1 MGRLTFKL
9 HILVRATTPFI
20 DARPFIRVTLI
31 TFAAAFAF
39 SETPVEAP
47 PLPPY
52 LALS

>member
-1 MGRLTFKL
+1 MGRLTSNPHPL
-9 HILVRATTPFI
+9 TGTATPFI
-20 DARPFIRVTLI
+20 DALPFIRVTFI
-31 TFAAAFAF
+31 TFAAVFAF